1 MFDRIAAVNVFSG
14 LPRLARLLTPL
25 RASWLSI
32 AVWLLVLPL
41 AGMLSGRLYGI
52 QNNDATQYLP
62 RTAESTQVVAALARQ
77 SSQAP
82 LVATVV
88 YVRQSGITAA
98 DRAKASADAERFRRY
113 TGGRPVTPPIPSRD
127 GRALM
132 LNVPLAPAI
141 AAAIPTAVVP
151 TVAAMRAAA
160 GAGSPA
166 GLQTSV
172 TGPAGYAADYAGA
185 FGSLDQHLLLMT
197 VAVVAVILLVTY
209 RSPVL
214 WLVPLVTA
222 GIGYTA
228 AAAIVYELATRL
240 GLVVSG
246 ETLGI
251 LPVLVFG
258 AGTDYALLL
267 IARYREE
274 LQRHAD
280 RGAAMVAALRRAVPA
295 MLASAATVSI
305 SLLCLLAAELNPNR
319 GLGPAGATGIACT
332 FLASVTLLPAIL
344 IVAGRRVFWPFV
356 PRPGTA
362 APAAETVWGRIGRRL
377 AWRPRLAWMPVAA
390 LLAVL
395 AIGLGQ
401 ARFGLSQTQGF
412 RTQPDFVVGQ
422 ALLSAHYPGSA
433 SDPALALTR
442 PASVA
447 AVSAAAARTAGV
459 AQVLPASIIGGRA
472 LVPVVLTGAPATP
485 EAEAAVQRL
494 RDAVHRVPGAGAMVG
509 GDTAMDLDTR
519 TSSARDERVVIP
531 LVLGVVLLILVL
543 LLRSLVAPLLLVATV
558 VLSYAATM
566 GAGTAL
572 FQRVLGFAGTDY
584 SVPLLAFVFL
594 VALGVDYNIFLVT
607 RVREEVGRRGHRE
620 GVLTGLGATGGVIT
634 SAGIVLAAT
643 FSVLAALQ
651 LVFLVEI
658 GILVSLG
665 VLLDT
670 FVVRSIVVPAIAL
683 DLGPRTWWPARPPR
697 P

>member
-1 MFDRIAAVNVFSG
+1 MFDRIAAVNALG
-14 LPRLARLLTPL
+14 RLPRLARLLTPV
-25 RASWLSI
+25 RAGWLII
-32 AVWLLVLPL
+32 ATWLLVLPL
-41 AGMLSGRLYGI
+41 AGMLSGRLYGV

-62 RTAESTQVVAALARQ
+62 RSAESTQVYAALAKR
-77 SSQAP
+77 SSQTP

-98 DRAKASADAERFRRY
+98 DRAKADADVGKFRRY
-113 TGGRPVTPPIPSRD
+113 AGGIPVTSPIQSADR
-127 GRALM
+127 RALM
-132 LNVPLAPAI
+132 LNLPLAPAI
-141 AAAIPTAVVP
+141 ASVVP
-151 TVAAMRAAA
+151 TVAAIRAAA
-160 GAGSPA
+160 ARGAPA

-185 FGSLDQHLLLMT
+185 FGSLDEHLLVMT
-197 VAVVAVILLVTY
+197 VAVVAIVLLLTY

-214 WLVPLVTA
+214 WLVPLVTV

-228 AAAIVYELATRL
+228 AAAIVYELANRL

-267 IARYREE
+267 MARYREE
-274 LQRHAD
+274 LQRHSD
-280 RGAAMVAALRRAVPA
+280 RGDAMVAALRRAVPA

-305 SLLCLLAAELNPNR
+305 SLLCLLAAELNSSR
-319 GLGPAGATGIACT
+319 GLGPAGATGIACA
-332 FLASVTLLPAIL
+332 FVASVTLLPAIL
-344 IVAGRRVFWPFV
+344 LLAGRGVFWPFV
-356 PRPGTA
+356 PRPGST
-362 APAAETVWGRIGRRL
+362 APATNTVWGRVGRRL
-377 AWRPRLAWMPVAA
+377 GRRPRLAWMAVAG

-395 AIGLGQ
+395 ALGLGQ
-401 ARFGLSQTQGF
+401 ARFGLSQTQVF
-412 RTQPDFVVGQ
+412 RTQPDFAVGQ
-422 ALLSAHYPGSA
+422 ALLSAYYPGSA
-433 SDPALALTR
+433 SDPALVVTD

-447 AVSAAAARTAGV
+447 AVSAAAERTAGV
-459 AQVLPASIIGGRA
+459 AQVLAASVSGGRA
-472 LVPVVLTGAPATP
+472 LVPVVLTSAPATP

-494 RDAVHRVPGAGAMVG
+494 RDAVHRIPGAGALVG

-519 TSSARDERVVIP
+519 ASSVRDDRVVIP
-531 LVLGVVLLILVL
+531 LVLGVILLILVL

-558 VLSYAATM
+558 VLSYGATM
-566 GAGTAL
+566 GAGTVL
-572 FQRVLGFAGTDY
+572 FQHVLGFAGTDY

-643 FSVLAALQ
+643 FSVLTALS
-651 LVFLVEI
+651 LVFLVEL
-658 GILVSLG
+658 GVLVGLG

-670 FVVRSIVVPAIAL
+670 FVVRSIVVPAMAL
-683 DLGPRTWWPARPPR
+683 DIGPRLWWPGRKSRP
-697 P
+697 

>member
-1 MFDRIAAVNVFSG
+1 MFDRIAAVNPFG
-14 LPRLARLLTPL
+14 ELPRVARLLTPV
-25 RASWLSI
+25 RAGGLII
-32 AVWLLVLPL
+32 AIWLLVAPL
-41 AGMLSGRLYGI
+41 AGVLSGRLYGI

-62 RTAESTQVVAALARQ
+62 RSAESTQVYAALAKRSTQ
-77 SSQAP
+77 TP

-98 DRAKASADAERFRRY
+98 DRAKADSDAGKFRRY
-113 TGGRPVTPPIPSRD
+113 AGGVPVAPPIPSGD
-127 GRALM
+127 GRAVM
-132 LNVPLAPAI
+132 LNVPLPPAI
-141 AAAIPTAVVP
+141 ASVVP
-151 TVAAMRAAA
+151 TVAALRDGAA
-160 GAGSPA
+160 GGSPA

-185 FGSLDQHLLLMT
+185 FASLDQHLLVMT

-214 WLVPLVTA
+214 WLVPLVTV
-222 GIGYTA
+222 GMGYTA
-228 AAAIVYELATRL
+228 AAAIVYELASRL
-240 GLVVSG
+240 GIVISG

-280 RGAAMVAALRRAVPA
+280 RGAAMLAALRRAVPA

-305 SLLCLLAAELNPNR
+305 SLLCLLAAELNSSR

-332 FLASVTLLPAIL
+332 FVASVTLLPAIL
-344 IVAGRRVFWPFV
+344 LLAGRRVFWPFV
-356 PRPGTA
+356 PRPGSA
-362 APAAETVWGRIGRRL
+362 APATDTVWGHIGRRL
-377 AWRPRLAWMPVAA
+377 GRRPRLAWMPAA
-390 LLAVL
+390 GLLAVL
-395 AIGLGQ
+395 ALGLGQ
-401 ARFGLSQTQGF
+401 ARFGLSQTQVF
-412 RTQPDFVVGQ
+412 RTQPDFAAGQ

-433 SDPALALTR
+433 SDPALVLTR
-442 PASVA
+442 PAGVA
-447 AVSAAAARTAGV
+447 AVSEAAARTPGV
-459 AQVLPASIIGGRA
+459 AQVLPASVSGGRA
-472 LVPVVLTGAPATP
+472 LVPVVLTAAPATGG
-485 EAEAAVQRL
+485 AEATVQRL
-494 RDAVHRVPGAGAMVG
+494 RDAVHRVPDAGAMVG

-519 TSSARDERVVIP
+519 ASTERDDRVVIP
-531 LVLGVVLLILVL
+531 LVLGVIMLILVL
-543 LLRSLVAPLLLVATV
+543 LLRSVVAPLLLVATV

-566 GAGTAL
+566 GAGTVV
-572 FQRVLGFAGTDY
+572 FQHVLGFAGTDY

-607 RVREEVGRRGHRE
+607 RIREEVGARGHRE

-643 FSVLAALQ
+643 FSVLTALS
-651 LVFLVEI
+651 LVFLVEL
-658 GILVSLG
+658 GILVGLG

-670 FVVRSIVVPAIAL
+670 FVVRSIVVPALAL
-683 DLGPRTWWPARPPR
+683 DVGPRMWWPVRPRR